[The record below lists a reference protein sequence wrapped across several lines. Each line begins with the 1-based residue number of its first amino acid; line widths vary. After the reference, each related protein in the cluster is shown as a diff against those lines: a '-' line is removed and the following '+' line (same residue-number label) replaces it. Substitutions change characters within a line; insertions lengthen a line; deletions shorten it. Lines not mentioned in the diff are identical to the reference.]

1 MNPKASLTTKLRTR
15 AVHGNLD
22 EKFLRVMLRHVRK
35 TVVKKVK
42 NARAK
47 NGVDVIEIARE
58 LTVLEMKC
66 SLIFV
71 SLAGM

>member
-15 AVHGNLD
+15 AVLGNLG
-22 EKFLRVMLRHVRK
+22 EKFQRVMPPHARK

-47 NGVDVIEIARE
+47 KGVDVIEIARK

-66 SLIFV
+66 SLIFA